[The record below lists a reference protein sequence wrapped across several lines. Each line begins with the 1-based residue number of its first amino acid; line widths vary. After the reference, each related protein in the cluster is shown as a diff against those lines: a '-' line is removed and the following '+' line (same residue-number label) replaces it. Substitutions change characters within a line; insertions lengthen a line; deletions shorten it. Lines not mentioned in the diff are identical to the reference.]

1 MEIFDNEAKSYDT
14 WYTTP
19 LGRFVD
25 ELETLAVME
34 TLQPKSSEIILD
46 VGCGTGNYAI
56 KLAQRGCI
64 VVGID
69 ISEEMLAIARKKC
82 QELNLRIELLN
93 ANAESIPFADNY
105 FDSVVS
111 IATFEF
117 IRNPQKALEEMFRV
131 VKSNGKI
138 VVGFINRESPWGEL
152 YLSEEFRTKTIFKY
166 AYLFSKSEII
176 LMHSEELVTIRETL
190 YTPPNVDISQI
201 SIENEYEFSKKYL
214 PGFLVALW
222 KKR

>member
-131 VKSNGKI
+131 VKINGKI